1 MRNLTKSLIAAAAL
15 LAGVADTAS
24 AQIIDPNQKGDTI
37 VVDRVVAVV
46 GNKPILESAI
56 ENQYAQARVRNIP
69 TTKCKVYE
77 QMLYQKLLVAQAD
90 LDSIQVTDKEIE
102 SEIQDRLQQFINQMG
117 GIDKMEENFNKPL
130 AEIKA
135 DLRDITED
143 ELLAAGERREIT
155 KDIKVS
161 PSEVHKFYK
170 SISKDSLPLIDLQIE
185 MCQIVLYPEI
195 SQKDID
201 EVKKRLLG
209 FRDEVLHQGALFETK
224 AILYSEDPGSA
235 TSGGELG
242 YMSRNEL
249 MPEFS
254 AAAFALKKDSISD
267 IIKTDY
273 GYHLIQ
279 MIDRKGERI
288 NVRHIL
294 MKPRFTI
301 EAKQKAKQTAD
312 SLYQVLKEGKLTFED
327 AARLYSQDEKTNKNG
342 GLMINRH
349 TADTKFTVETILMQD
364 YYNIKNLKPGEF
376 SRPFETLDDLGSS
389 VYKIMMVKSKEAPH
403 QASLETDY
411 QIIQDMA
418 LNKKYEDAIEKWK
431 VEKSKST
438 YIRIA
443 PDYKKCPFEYDG
455 WLHNDIVR

>member
-1 MRNLTKSLIAAAAL
+1 MTNLRSLIAASAMLMCACT
-15 LAGVADTAS
+15 AAS
-24 AQIIDPNQKGDTI
+24 AQIIDPNKTPDTL

-56 ENQYAQARVRNIP
+56 ENQYAQSRLRNIP

-90 LDSIQVTDKEIE
+90 LDSIQVSEKEIE

-130 AEIKA
+130 SEIKA
-135 DLRDITED
+135 DLHDITED
-143 ELLAAGERREIT
+143 ELLAAGERREIV

-161 PSEVHKFYK
+161 PSEVHNFYRQL
-170 SISKDSLPLIDLQIE
+170 SKDSLPLIDLQME

-195 SQKDID
+195 RQQDID
-201 EVKKRLLG
+201 DVKKRLLG
-209 FRDEVLHQGALFETK
+209 FRDEVLNQGALFETK

-242 YMSRNEL
+242 FMARNEL

-267 IIKTDY
+267 IVKTDY

-294 MKPRFTI
+294 MKPKFTI
-301 EAKQKAKQTAD
+301 EAKQKARQTAD
-312 SLYQVLKEGKLTFED
+312 SIYQVLKEGKLTFED

-342 GLMINRH
+342 GLMINRY
-349 TADTKFTVETILMQD
+349 TQDSKFTVEVIMPQD
-364 YYNIKNLKPGEF
+364 YYNIKNLTPGEF
-376 SRPFETLDDLGSS
+376 SRPFETYDDLGSA
-389 VYKIMMVKSKEAPH
+389 VYKILMVKSKEAPH
-403 QASLETDY
+403 QASIETDY

-418 LNKKYEDAIEKWK
+418 LNKKYDEAVSKWK
-431 VEKSKST
+431 EEKSKST